1 MTLNKKFLLSLVIVL
16 LLSACGGSSPAEE
29 QATADAAM
37 TQVVGSMVAGFF
49 STQTAVF
56 TPPPPNTNTPLPTNT
71 FWPTPTPAPANT
83 LPPAPTWTPGFV
95 FFTNTPSLINL
106 TPSVTGTLPT
116 ATANSG
122 ALAYGCNNLAF
133 VRDVNY
139 PSGTTVAPGESFV
152 KTWKVEN
159 TGTCDWEVHY
169 TLSIV
174 ADEYFD
180 SSWDKLG
187 RIVSPGEWA
196 ELSVIVDAPKS
207 GGTYTS
213 YWRFTDGAH
222 PFGATLG
229 LTVVVVE

>member
-1 MTLNKKFLLSLVIVL
+1 MKLNKKILILMVIIS
-16 LLSACGGSSPAEE
+16 LLSACGGTEPESTLSEE
-29 QATADAAM
+29 DVLM
-37 TQVVGSMVAGFF
+37 TYSVGTMIAGFF
-49 STQTAVF
+49 GSQTAMV
-56 TPPPPNTNTPLPTNT
+56 TPPAPSTNTPLPTNT
-71 FWPTPTPAPANT
+71 FLPLPTAAPAST
-83 LPPAPTWTPGFV
+83 LPPLPTWTPALV
-95 FFTNTPSLINL
+95 FYTNTPSLLL

-122 ALAYGCNNLAF
+122 ALASGCKNLAF

-139 PSGTTVAPGESFV
+139 PPGTTVAPGESFI

-159 TGTCDWEVHY
+159 TGTCEWQVHY

-180 SSWDKLG
+180 SSWNTLG
-187 RIVSPGEWA
+187 RVVQPGQWA

-207 GGTYTS
+207 DGTYTS
-213 YWRFTDGAH
+213 YWRFTDGGNA
-222 PFGATLG
+222 FGATLG